1 MIVCAHCNAM
11 GSATA
16 KAIHRVLTVV
26 MHTGFAA
33 VISTDEWLNAL
44 QTGEVPQPDNI
55 YLSNQRAITNR

>member
-16 KAIHRVLTVV
+16 KEIHRAFTVV
-26 MHTGFAA
+26 MHTGFAT
-33 VISTDEWLNAL
+33 VLSSDEWLSAL
-44 QTGEVPQPDNI
+44 QTDEVPQSDNI